1 MCAWMNGR
9 VGVFNTIFGV
19 SSWGTTK
26 KRVLKFKVHVR
37 VTRWMN
43 TFVFSDNPLEGTTIN
58 QPSQKWVEKRRTHII
73 KCRLG
78 ISVLKRKSPAFFK
91 IWFEKK
97 ILGFRLWRI
106 KCIKRAQLPMQSTLE
121 TRQQS
126 HEFMK
131 GKPVFSQSSKTLP
144 DYNFSKTNAPAP
156 IIF

>member
-78 ISVLKRKSPAFFK
+78 ISVLKRKSPFFK

-121 TRQQS
+121 SNKAMNLWKENPSSLKVQRPYPITIFQ
-126 HEFMK
+126 
-131 GKPVFSQSSKTLP
+131 KPMHLHLP
-144 DYNFSKTNAPAP
+144 F
-156 IIF
+156 FRL